1 MVRENARQMPCEWH
15 GSPVILGIYP
25 SHRGCSLL
33 ADYLP
38 FLRRHLVSPLVSRGQ
53 DGIEDVARD
62 MHEYCLVREDWETVG
77 DMTKFKTKAAWG
89 EDPLKGVEGKTK
101 AAFTRRFN
109 KEGVRA
115 RVGTMVEEVKRVKGR
130 RGAKGA
136 QEEPPLTEDADRVAE
151 AAMEEEEE
159 EEEEEEVRGWG
170 AWVWRRGEGYR
181 AREECWGVG
190 MHA

>member
-1 MVRENARQMPCEWH
+1 M
-15 GSPVILGIYP
+15 
-25 SHRGCSLL
+25 
-33 ADYLP
+33 
-38 FLRRHLVSPLVSRGQ
+38 SRGQ